1 MDEMDGEWSWFLLG
15 GFGYPGLTAIDVVHF
30 RSTADTQ
37 GLKAPGTISALMSTD
52 ATEADDLEE
61 RVSNFLR
68 RNFPQIQMHG
78 GNAAIQNLNRETGE
92 VTIMLGGACS
102 GCGISPMTIQAIK
115 SRMVKE
121 IPEIEKVDATTGMDG
136 GGDGDMGGMSPSFP
150 GETVDDGEPDEG
162 PEAPF

>member
-1 MDEMDGEWSWFLLG
+1 
-15 GFGYPGLTAIDVVHF
+15 
-30 RSTADTQ
+30 
-37 GLKAPGTISALMSTD
+37 MSTD
-52 ATEADDLEE
+52 AQEGDDLEE
-61 RVSNFLR
+61 RISNFLR

-78 GNAAIQNLNRETGE
+78 GSAAIQNIDREEGS

-121 IPEIEKVDATTGMDG
+121 IPEIETVHADTGMG
-136 GGDGDMGGMSPSFP
+136 GGGHGGGGMSPSFP
-150 GETVDDGEPDEG
+150 GESSDDDGGSDEG